1 MIAYLL
7 FEAADIAYT
16 LGKFGYNSA
25 RATYYWYYG
34 LEYPETK
41 QIQNKEQMIEQL
53 NKRIETLEQLQ
64 HNNTTTDDEPSNH
77 RLRVDECGS
86 RGGHVPHWGGPVSH
100 PVPPPAAQRH
110 SPPLPPGRLLHGR
123 PSPAVATPSA

>member
-1 MIAYLL
+1 MYIYTYMIAYLL

-41 QIQNKEQMIEQL
+41 HIQDKEQLIEQL

-64 HNNTTTDDEPSNH
+64 HNHITTA
-77 RLRVDECGS
+77 VDECGS
-86 RGGHVPHWGGPVSH
+86 MGEHAPHWGGPV
-100 PVPPPAAQRH
+100 PPPAAHRH
-110 SPPLPPGRLLHGR
+110 SPPLPPGRLLYGR

>member
-53 NKRIETLEQLQ
+53 QKRIETLEQLQ
-64 HNNTTTDDEPSNH
+64 HNHITTATDEPSNH
-77 RLRVDECGS
+77 RLRVDEFGS
-86 RGGHVPHWGGPVSH
+86 SGPVSH
-100 PVPPPAAQRH
+100 PVPPPAAHRH
-110 SPPLPPGRLLHGR
+110 SPPLPMGDSSTEGLLQQ
-123 PSPAVATPSA
+123 